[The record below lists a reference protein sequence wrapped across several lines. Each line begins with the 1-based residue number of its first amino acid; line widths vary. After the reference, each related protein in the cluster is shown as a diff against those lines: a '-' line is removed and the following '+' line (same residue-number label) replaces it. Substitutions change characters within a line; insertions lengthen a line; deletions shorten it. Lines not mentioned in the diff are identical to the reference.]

1 MDDIRQIAYSIFYK
15 TRYWKIDLTDY
26 VIIESHV
33 LGDKYIGNL
42 YEDRDT
48 GLAILVT
55 YYSEE
60 ELQNFLS
67 YFKYT
72 VLIRFPNG
80 ALIRLEEFRDEFG
93 EVFKT
98 GKI

>member
-1 MDDIRQIAYSIFYK
+1 MDNIRQIAYSIFYK
-15 TRYWKIDLTDY
+15 TKYWKIDLTDY
-26 VIIESHV
+26 VIRESHV

-48 GLAILVT
+48 GSAILVT

-60 ELQNFLS
+60 ELQDFLS

-80 ALIRLEEFRDEFG
+80 AFIRLEEFRDEFG
-93 EVFKT
+93 EVLKT
-98 GKI
+98 NKI

>member
-1 MDDIRQIAYSIFYK
+1 MDSIKQIAYSIFYK
-15 TRYWKIDLTDY
+15 TKYWKIDLIDY
-26 VIIESHV
+26 VIRESHV
-33 LGDKYIGNL
+33 LGDKYIGTL

-48 GLAILVT
+48 GLAILAT

-60 ELQNFLS
+60 ELPEFLS
-67 YFKYT
+67 HFKYK
-72 VLIRFPNG
+72 VLIRFRNG
-80 ALIRLEEFRDEFG
+80 AFIRLEEFRNEFG